1 MKNRLS
7 LFLLTFSLS
16 TGVFAQQPVPFE
28 NEIKAFEQQDQTS
41 PPPKKPI
48 LFTGSSSIKLWQ
60 SLKTDFPDK
69 VVLNRGFGGSSL
81 PDVIRFAD
89 RAIIPY
95 KPKQIVI
102 YVGENDV
109 ASGKVTAQAVLD
121 RFVTLFT
128 TIRKSLPR
136 TPIVFISMK
145 PSPSRRKYLPITQ
158 EANRLIKDYLA
169 KQKRAQYLDIYSA
182 MLDTNG
188 QIRGELF
195 RADSLHM
202 APKGYELWTAKL
214 KPLLK

>member
-1 MKNRLS
+1 MKP
-7 LFLLTFSLS
+7 FPIALLLIFA
-16 TGVFAQQPVPFE
+16 VQFVAFAQQPVPFE
-28 NEIKAFEQQDQTS
+28 NEIKAFEEQDKTT
-41 PPPKKPI
+41 PPPKNAI

-69 VVLNRGFGGSSL
+69 VVLNRGFGGSKL
-81 PDVIRFAD
+81 PDVIHFAD

-95 KPKQIVI
+95 KPKQIII

-109 ASGKVTAQAVLD
+109 ASGTVTAQEVHD

-128 TIRKSLPR
+128 KIRKSLPK

-145 PSPSRRKYLPITQ
+145 PSPSRRKFLPITI
-158 EANRLIKDYLA
+158 EANRLIKEYLA
-169 KQKRAQYLDIYSA
+169 KQSRAKYLDIYTP
-182 MLDTNG
+182 MLDANG
-188 QIRGELF
+188 QIKGELF

-202 APKGYELWTAKL
+202 SPKGYAIWTEKL

>member
-1 MKNRLS
+1 MKNYVL
-7 LFLLTFSLS
+7 LFLFTL
-16 TGVFAQQPVPFE
+16 VIQCVAIAQQPVPFE
-28 NEIKAFEQQDQTS
+28 NEIKAFEQQDQTTQ
-41 PPPKKPI
+41 PPKNPI
-48 LFTGSSSIKLWQ
+48 LFTGSSSIRLWE

-69 VVLNRGFGGSSL
+69 VVLNRGFGGSTL

-95 KPKQIVI
+95 KPKQVVI

-109 ASGKVTAQAVLD
+109 ASGKVTAQEVFD

-128 TIRKSLPR
+128 AIRKPLPQ
-136 TPIVFISMK
+136 TDIVFISMK

-158 EANRLIKDYLA
+158 EANALIKNYIA
-169 KQKRAQYLDIYSA
+169 KQRRAQYLDIYSA
-182 MLDTNG
+182 MLDANG
-188 QIRGELF
+188 QIKGEYF

-202 APKGYELWTAKL
+202 LPAGYALWTEKL